1 MGEVAVGGLLLTG
14 VVLMGFTVL
23 VWSGWRRVR
32 RRNEVSPASPTRPPL
47 RWLGSPER
55 AARLHRRLRD
65 AVIVLRQAVPV
76 RRSRRGRDES
86 PVAALAAEIER
97 QAVAIDCDLRVVPH
111 LRGAARSAEWATLVA
126 HVEQLERSAHRLAA
140 QARAGSPHALESIDV
155 ALRRIS
161 DELDARDQAWA
172 DLTRIERDAGLG
184 ATA

>member
-1 MGEVAVGGLLLTG
+1 
-14 VVLMGFTVL
+14 
-23 VWSGWRRVR
+23 
-32 RRNEVSPASPTRPPL
+32 
-47 RWLGSPER
+47 
-55 AARLHRRLRD
+55 
-65 AVIVLRQAVPV
+65 
-76 RRSRRGRDES
+76 
-86 PVAALAAEIER
+86 
-97 QAVAIDCDLRVVPH
+97 VPH